1 MAIEDPSSVVVDG
14 RLRARASMPLEN
26 GRTTDGQTAIG
37 LVLQWL
43 NKLTDVLG
51 NDDAQRCTKK
61 KPGP

>member
-51 NDDAQRCTKK
+51 NDDA
-61 KPGP
+61 